1 MRNDQIK
8 TEDYLI
14 GEKPFL
20 AIFLQSKAGYEE
32 GVIKNLKNTLSKI
45 KIGYLFSWDE
55 IPGND
60 SVRLIDFLKQNYS
73 IDWVKKAKIE
83 KIDDG
88 KTIKVSIE
96 KKSLSLK
103 LNDEKTEVNLKIDD
117 CKADKFIVKTENCK
131 LNIYKIGNTFLDLN
145 FVKILKCF
153 GHFDIAILFNLD
165 KIDINVES
173 FEKISQEVSKI
184 DKVNDSSSIVGYSW
198 DFADDFQCSDFCW
211 GISSIKL
218 DLEISNG
225 AQNPI
230 KIEKEVIK
238 KIIQISNKDNIKIK
252 IFGGLGWNEIIII
265 INSKSLKNISEFVYN
280 IRVFDD
286 ILDISTIPAVEWDCW
301 NNKKLETIPNCQIL
315 ITHRSKREY
324 PIRELLILLAE
335 KFKVNIDKNG
345 QEDIALIFGGFDIRL
360 PIVNSELNNII
371 KFVLG
376 IRTIKTITKTNTIIS
391 AMQIPSDKSLSPI
404 DIQNCLLD
412 KEALSI
418 IVTEKN
424 IEIPIYNK
432 ASKLIDIL
440 DNEIRHLHYE
450 YKELRNDD
458 YTKSLYFDLMDF
470 FNDLYSNINH
480 ARELETTSKKMKD
493 FSQKRKLVILLE
505 QLKKV
510 IQSIEFSIYQRIS
523 GMQMSYLMEAKHTGF
538 EKFGGIQRIILA
550 TEAIPSQIINQK
562 SEKNWNGFCVFG
574 SEPDFIAQSVGEVIS
589 IPFEYKYQPE
599 KWWGLGHEIGHFL
612 INRMKKQILMDY
624 NDAIMINFESDFKNF
639 LKNLEKINIHDK
651 ELLDEYRNRE
661 FEFINET
668 IVEICAD
675 YLNFKIFFFSDW
687 NSFLNCTLNYLDS
700 RGYDI
705 LSETRLFRAIS
716 ISEHINKG
724 GVEKDIVLFTTIKNI
739 RNFDKYEEI
748 HLKDRIDIIKNQ
760 TFLPYLKTVV
770 EILDKI
776 DDLLSIG
783 LNNELLKEIDNKLNR
798 GEIVD
803 NKFDSNSNLI
813 TIYILK
819 SLINRDLNNDITF
832 KHQITSILSLQN
844 FRVSK

>member
-20 AIFLQSKAGYEE
+20 AIFLQSKAGYED
-32 GVIKNLKNTLSKI
+32 GVIKNLKNTLSEI
-45 KIGYLFSWDE
+45 KI
-55 IPGND
+55 
-60 SVRLIDFLKQNYS
+60 
-73 IDWVKKAKIE
+73 
-83 KIDDG
+83 
-88 KTIKVSIE
+88 
-96 KKSLSLK
+96 
-103 LNDEKTEVNLKIDD
+103 
-117 CKADKFIVKTENCK
+117 DK
-131 LNIYKIGNTFLDLN
+131 TFLDLN
-145 FVKILKCF
+145 SLKILKCF

-165 KIDINVES
+165 KLDINVES
-173 FEKISQEVSKI
+173 FETISLEVSKI
-184 DKVNDSSSIVGYSW
+184 DNVNDSSSIVGYSW
-198 DFADDFQCSDFCW
+198 DFADDFQGSDFCW
-211 GISSIKL
+211 GISSMKL
-218 DLEISNG
+218 DLKNSNG

-230 KIEKEVIK
+230 KIEKKVIK
-238 KIIQISNKDNIKIK
+238 EIIQISNKDNIKIK
-252 IFGGLGWNEIIII
+252 VFGGLGWNEIIII
-265 INSKSLKNISEFVYN
+265 INSTSLKNISKFVYN

-315 ITHRSKREY
+315 ITHRSRRES
-324 PIRELLILLAE
+324 PIRDLLILLAE

-345 QEDIALIFGGFDIRL
+345 QEDIGLIFGGFDIRL
-360 PIVNSELNNII
+360 PLVNSELNNII

-376 IRTIKTITKTNTIIS
+376 IRTIKTITKTNTIFT
-391 AMQIPSDKSLSPI
+391 ALQIPSDMSLLPI
-404 DIQNCLLD
+404 DLPNYLLD
-412 KEALSI
+412 KEACI
-418 IVTEKN
+418 IVHEKS
-424 IEIPIYNK
+424 IEIPIKNR

-440 DNEIRHLHYE
+440 DNEIRHLYCE

-458 YTKSLYFDLMDF
+458 YTKSLYFDLSDF

-480 ARELETTSKKMKD
+480 ARELETEAKKMKD
-493 FSQKRKLVILLE
+493 FSQKRKLDILLE
-505 QLKKV
+505 QLKKI

-599 KWWGLGHEIGHFL
+599 KWWGLGHEIGHLL
-612 INRMKKQILMDY
+612 INRMKKQILVDF
-624 NDAIMINFESDFKNF
+624 NDAILINFESDFKNF
-639 LKNLEKINIHDK
+639 KKNLEKINIHDK

-661 FEFINET
+661 LEFINET

-675 YLNFKIFFFSDW
+675 YLNFKTIFFSDW

-700 RGYDI
+700 RGYDV

-724 GVEKDIVLFTTIKNI
+724 GVAKDKVLFTTIKNI
-739 RNFDKYEEI
+739 RNFDKYDEI

-760 TFLPYLKTVV
+760 TFLPYLKTVD

-776 DDLLSIG
+776 DDILSID
-783 LNNELLKEIDNKLNR
+783 LNNELLKEIDYKLNR
-798 GEIVD
+798 GEIVE
-803 NKFDSNSNLI
+803 NKFDLNSNLI

-819 SLINRDLNNDITF
+819 SLINRDLNKDITF
-832 KHQITSILSLQN
+832 KLQITSILSLQN